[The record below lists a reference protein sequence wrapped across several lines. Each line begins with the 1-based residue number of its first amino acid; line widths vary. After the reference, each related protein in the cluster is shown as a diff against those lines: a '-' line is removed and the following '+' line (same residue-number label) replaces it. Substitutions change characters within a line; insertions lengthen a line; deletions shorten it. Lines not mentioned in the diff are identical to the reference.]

1 MHNFKIFISVI
12 LAIFVLSGS
21 AVNAGL
27 LGSLDKEL
35 TSLIENTE
43 PYLVTVK
50 GDGIWRN
57 LIATGIVYNKEGY
70 VITSSPAYM
79 ATDFEI
85 TFASGETY
93 DAEPVGVDHETG
105 LALLKIKGKRE
116 FKAPVWGTPSKLNKG
131 AWVLFV
137 GNSYDNP
144 SSVNIGTY
152 SGKDAEGF
160 LELNLNVNPG
170 SSGGAVLNTDGEII
184 GILIAVEFAPGP
196 TKFLQHDMKVGDYYL
211 FKDRGRSRET
221 ALALPIDQ
229 AKDIVEELIDQG
241 EIKRGFLGIN
251 QKNLT
256 DDQKQENNID
266 GGIMVTDV
274 VDDSPADDADLRED
288 DIIIKIDGKEI
299 AGTGDLYSTVRSHKP
314 GDKVSITYIRAGK
327 TGTVDVELGESKRD
341 YFLGSLDSDKILP
354 KLKINNKL
362 DLPHIE
368 NLEEELQ
375 SLKDELEKLRYQL
388 DGLKDDLKK

>member
-1 MHNFKIFISVI
+1 M
-12 LAIFVLSGS
+12 
-21 AVNAGL
+21 
-27 LGSLDKEL
+27 
-35 TSLIENTE
+35 
-43 PYLVTVK
+43 
-50 GDGIWRN
+50 
-57 LIATGIVYNKEGY
+57 
-70 VITSSPAYM
+70 
-79 ATDFEI
+79 
-85 TFASGETY
+85 
-93 DAEPVGVDHETG
+93 
-105 LALLKIKGKRE
+105 
-116 FKAPVWGTPSKLNKG
+116 
-131 AWVLFV
+131 
-137 GNSYDNP
+137 
-144 SSVNIGTY
+144 
-152 SGKDAEGF
+152 
-160 LELNLNVNPG
+160 
-170 SSGGAVLNTDGEII
+170 
-184 GILIAVEFAPGP
+184 
-196 TKFLQHDMKVGDYYL
+196 
-211 FKDRGRSRET
+211 
-221 ALALPIDQ
+221 PIDQ